1 MTSFEGWS
9 LLSVSSDCE
18 SGESDF
24 RALIEQAQRGCSVS
38 LGKLMDN
45 CRAYLL
51 LVANQSLDETL
62 RAKLAPSDIV
72 HEAYIKAVEGV
83 AEFRGQTEIE
93 WRVWLG
99 KILVRQCQDARR
111 RFLRSEKR
119 DVRREIILEGD
130 HSHHALLSQKAGTHD
145 TPSKIVSGDEED
157 QQLLRAVDGLPERQ
171 RDVVRLRV
179 WEDLDF
185 VEIAERLGTTETA
198 ARKAWFRAIQSLTG
212 WEHLRHDQGTNSR

>member
-1 MTSFEGWS
+1 V
-9 LLSVSSDCE
+9 SVSADRD

-24 RALIEQAQRGCSVS
+24 LTLIDQAQRGCSTS

-62 RAKLAPSDIV
+62 RAKVSPSDIV

-83 AEFRGQTEIE
+83 ADFRGQTEIE

-119 DVRREIILEGD
+119 DARREIILEGD
-130 HSHHALLSQKAGTHD
+130 HSHHAILSQKAGSHD

-157 QQLLRAVDGLPERQ
+157 QQLIRAVEELPERQ

-179 WEDLDF
+179 WENLDF
-185 VEIAERLGTTETA
+185 DDIAERLATTEAA
-198 ARKAWFRAIQSLTG
+198 ARKAWFRAIQHLTESG
-212 WEHLRHDQGTNSR
+212 NLRHDQGSA